1 VPTIRRST
9 WSKAASITKIKNG
22 AATKNCAKIAAVS
35 VNASCIPNHSSSLA
49 PTKPRRPNAYSN
61 ATPPTTGGRTIGK
74 TQNARTRD
82 LNLKSRFASNQA
94 NGVPKTN
101 AKLVATSEVR
111 NDNTSAVR
119 EVSLEIELKKLDQS
133 VRQKTASTGTITI
146 ATAGKAA
153 NHNPLGADRLR
164 FMEE

>member
-1 VPTIRRST
+1 
-9 WSKAASITKIKNG
+9 
-22 AATKNCAKIAAVS
+22 
-35 VNASCIPNHSSSLA
+35 
-49 PTKPRRPNAYSN
+49 
-61 ATPPTTGGRTIGK
+61 
-74 TQNARTRD
+74 

-94 NGVPKTN
+94 NGVPKTK

-119 EVSLEIELKKLDQS
+119 EVSSEINVKKLDQS

-146 ATAGKAA
+146 AAAGKAT

>member
-1 VPTIRRST
+1 
-9 WSKAASITKIKNG
+9 
-22 AATKNCAKIAAVS
+22 
-35 VNASCIPNHSSSLA
+35 
-49 PTKPRRPNAYSN
+49 
-61 ATPPTTGGRTIGK
+61 
-74 TQNARTRD
+74 

-164 FMEE
+164 FMEV